1 MNNYILESTGDWR
14 RRPTPAAMGA
24 AAPGE
29 RRRASKFPIALP
41 DERDHTPRPSLWR
54 STSNWKELMT
64 MSSLVGPLVTP
75 NRYESRFDRQALY
88 IPTFKHPVVIAL
100 LAVVLAGACIA

>member
-1 MNNYILESTGDWR
+1 
-14 RRPTPAAMGA
+14 
-24 AAPGE
+24 
-29 RRRASKFPIALP
+29 
-41 DERDHTPRPSLWR
+41 
-54 STSNWKELMT
+54 

-100 LAVVLAGACIA
+100 LAVVLAGACIAAGVATHIIPLTIPAFR